1 MEHLNKVQVRAL
13 RRGLLALLKSTD
25 ATPGDMK
32 LMLEALLITDEDHP
46 ISVTS
51 LADITGLPRQS
62 VKNRTDVLVD
72 QGFLARHKSGLIS
85 PNCHQYRSGQRLRTK
100 IITSTADEIRAASS
114 TDQSTYS
121 LPLSA

>member
-1 MEHLNKVQVRAL
+1 MEHLNDAQVRAL
-13 RRGLLALLKSTD
+13 RRGLLALLKSTN

-32 LMLEALLITDEDHP
+32 LMLEAMLITDEDHP

-85 PNCHQYRSGQRLRTK
+85 SSANRSGQIMRSN
-100 IITSTADEIRAASS
+100 IFTSTADEIRAASS

>member
-1 MEHLNKVQVRAL
+1 MEHLNDAQVRAL
-13 RRGLLALLKSTD
+13 RRGLLALLKSTN

-32 LMLEALLITDEDHP
+32 LMLEAMLITDEDHP

-62 VKNRTDVLVD
+62 VKNRTDVLID

-85 PNCHQYRSGQRLRTK
+85 PSANRSGQIMRSN
-100 IITSTADEIRAASS
+100 IFTSTADEIRAASS

>member
-1 MEHLNKVQVRAL
+1 MEHLNDAQVRAL

-25 ATPGDMK
+25 ASPGDLK
-32 LMLEALLITDEDHP
+32 LMLETMLIADDNHP
-46 ISVTS
+46 VSVTS

-72 QGFLARHKSGLIS
+72 QGFLTRHKSGLIS
-85 PNCHQYRSGQRLRTK
+85 PSADRSGQRLRTK